1 MEDLFLVLELVH
13 EGNND
18 IDSQTIYNAI
28 WKPEIS
34 IRMYAH
40 RLYKYM
46 IQNRDTFTLSLYYI
60 AMYSHN
66 TNTQVNQ
73 FNIHRLLLTAT
84 AVAHKFWEDDCY
96 ENNQIAKIAGIKVK
110 ELNSLERDFLKGIE
124 WRLYKLH
131 TQIND
136 EDFSQIAEQIT
147 GLDYSVIIT
156 ESKKN
161 EDAKAEK
168 KKAVIA
174 AMAKRIIGEIIDTV
188 VGNITESKSKR
199 LPNTPITPKTP
210 MYNRTP
216 KPPKQSK
223 CKIGNIPKKLVSLS
237 SSNTRT
243 PRGQRY
249 GYTMMSS
256 YWENSLK

>member
-1 MEDLFLVLELVH
+1 MTALLLVLELVP
-13 EGNND
+13 EGDND

-28 WKPEIS
+28 CKPKIS
-34 IRMYAH
+34 IRAYAR

-46 IQNRDTFTLSLYYI
+46 IQDRDTLTFALYYI
-60 AMYSHN
+60 ALYSHN

-84 AVAHKFWEDDCY
+84 TLAHKFWEDDCY
-96 ENNQIAKIAGIKVK
+96 ENNHIAKIAGIKVK
-110 ELNSLERDFLKGIE
+110 ELNYLERDFLKGID
-124 WRLYKLH
+124 WGLYKLQ
-131 TQIND
+131 TRITD
-136 EDFSQIAEQIT
+136 EEIRQIAEQIT

-168 KKAVIA
+168 KKTDIA
-174 AMAKRIIGEIIDTV
+174 AMVKRIIGEIIDTV

-199 LPNTPITPKTP
+199 LPKPPI
-210 MYNRTP
+210 

-223 CKIGNIPKKLVSLS
+223 CKIGNIPKK
-237 SSNTRT
+237 TCIAI
-243 PRGQRY
+243 
-249 GYTMMSS
+249 
-256 YWENSLK
+256 